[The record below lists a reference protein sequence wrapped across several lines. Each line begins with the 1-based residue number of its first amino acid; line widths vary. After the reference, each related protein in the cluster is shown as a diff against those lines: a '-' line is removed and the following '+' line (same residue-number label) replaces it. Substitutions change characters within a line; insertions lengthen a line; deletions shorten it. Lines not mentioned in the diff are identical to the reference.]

1 MSVFSFN
8 YSINDVEIQLPE
20 KNRTIVC
27 FGAGTAG
34 EMLPDILPA
43 GYQIAYYTDNNDGL
57 WGTFLN
63 GIKIIDPQELKLI
76 KDIYV
81 IIVSQHVIS
90 IKNQLESYG
99 FQEGKDYYDLYSK
112 NEAYMRF
119 GRVKQFEQFLNR
131 IDRAMF
137 ETQKKIPSPKIGIVI
152 LSDMIVH
159 IICYQIAIYLVLKS
173 KGYDVELILDF
184 VGDFVDV
191 KYRKGDNDKLKT
203 LISSIME
210 QFEENFGE
218 QSYVWIQERSDV
230 ELNEADQKIIDE
242 NTRDTLISYMA
253 YMQRFLKTE
262 EEVDKEELRSCIKEH
277 IIMHYKAA
285 SKFLSEKSYD
295 VLMEFNGTREK
306 RQNYMHLGH
315 KFGMRIANFDNRLWA
330 TDYPCCWHYDLCKVY
345 DGFSEEE
352 KAVYAKKGGELF
364 AERMYNNSGQKGYI
378 QLVEYNRG
386 RSDYAADILIP
397 LNVMFDSAVLG
408 LDKVFESPEQW
419 FVETVRFLFNK
430 TKARVIIK
438 ESPAG
443 PSTTSLSFSTYLDLV
458 KEYID
463 NDRFVYLNRDS
474 QVNVYN
480 LLEGSKIILPYS
492 STIGIEAAIMGKTV
506 ITHTNCFYAGKGFD
520 LPCGSKEVYFDRILD
535 YLERGKEFEADID
548 VAKAY
553 FGLLRTGA
561 CENMSEFYANTN
573 EWNKWTFSE
582 LVCLPEMHQI
592 ERLIADG
599 IPWFNSIE
607 ME

>member
-34 EMLPDILPA
+34 EMLPDILPT

-131 IDRAMF
+131 IDRTMF

-203 LISSIME
+203 LVSSIME
-210 QFEENFGE
+210 QFEEKFGE
-218 QSYVWIQERSDV
+218 QSYVWVQECSDV

-315 KFGMRIANFDNRLWA
+315 KFGMRIANFGIMICVR
-330 TDYPCCWHYDLCKVY
+330 YMMVFQKKRKQYMQKKVESCLQ
-345 DGFSEEE
+345 SECIIIL
-352 KAVYAKKGGELF
+352 VKKGI
-364 AERMYNNSGQKGYI
+364 YN
-378 QLVEYNRG
+378 
-386 RSDYAADILIP
+386 
-397 LNVMFDSAVLG
+397 
-408 LDKVFESPEQW
+408 
-419 FVETVRFLFNK
+419 
-430 TKARVIIK
+430 
-438 ESPAG
+438 
-443 PSTTSLSFSTYLDLV
+443 
-458 KEYID
+458 
-463 NDRFVYLNRDS
+463 
-474 QVNVYN
+474 
-480 LLEGSKIILPYS
+480 
-492 STIGIEAAIMGKTV
+492 
-506 ITHTNCFYAGKGFD
+506 
-520 LPCGSKEVYFDRILD
+520 
-535 YLERGKEFEADID
+535 
-548 VAKAY
+548 
-553 FGLLRTGA
+553 
-561 CENMSEFYANTN
+561 
-573 EWNKWTFSE
+573 
-582 LVCLPEMHQI
+582 
-592 ERLIADG
+592 
-599 IPWFNSIE
+599 
-607 ME
+607 